1 MLQFSRLAMISII
14 GVIVAAAVVMVPNL
28 FSEETVEGWPSW
40 MPKQQIVLG
49 LDLQGGVYLLYEI
62 DREEYVT
69 TQLQELATEAR
80 SVLAEAPR
88 VNYEAF
94 SSRAAVVQTQ
104 TVQFRLTDATQL
116 ETARQRLDPLR
127 NQLGTSVMVGAAGNY
142 EFDLSIGADGLVRF
156 TYSEAGLEQRVNEIA
171 QQSIEVIDRRINA
184 LGTVEPSI
192 QRQGVDRILVEA
204 PGLEDPQR
212 LQELIGQTA
221 EMTFHLVDRS
231 TPTVALGTIAPEGKI
246 VVPSAEQAGLAYL
259 LDSNALIRGDQIT
272 RAQAT
277 LDQVNGTWVVAFGL
291 NTSGART
298 FGEVT
303 SANINYP
310 FAIVLDDQVISAPTI
325 QSAILGGSGQITGN
339 FTAQTANDLAILL
352 RAGAL
357 PAKLT
362 VIEQRTVSASLGED
376 SIRAGA
382 IATIVA
388 LVWIAGFMIVCYGL
402 LGAFSVVALI
412 AQNILMLGI
421 LSLLGATLT
430 LPGIAGI
437 VLTMAMA
444 VDANVLIY
452 ERMREEARAGRPVI
466 VALDQGFRR
475 ALATIVDSHLT
486 ALIAALAL
494 FWLGSGPIRGFA
506 VTLGIGILST
516 LFTAYLVTRLIVA
529 IWYRA
534 RRPKAIPL

>member
-1 MLQFSRLAMISII
+1 MLQFSRLAMFSII
-14 GVIVAAAVVMVPNL
+14 GVIIAATIVVIPNL
-28 FSEETVEGWPSW
+28 FSKDTVAGWPNW
-40 MPKQQIVLG
+40 LPKQQIVLG

-62 DREEYVT
+62 DREDYINTE
-69 TQLQELATEAR
+69 LQDLATDVRATLGE
-80 SVLAEAPR
+80 SPR

-94 SSRAAVVQTQ
+94 SSRSAITQTQ

-116 ETARQRLDPLR
+116 ETARQRLEPLR
-127 NQLGTSVMVGAAGNY
+127 NPLGTSLLGAAGVNQ
-142 EFDLSIGADGLVRF
+142 FDLSIGADGLVRF
-156 TYSEAGLEQRVNEIA
+156 TLSEAGLEQRINEIA

-192 QRQGVDRILVEA
+192 QRQGADRILVEA

-212 LQELIGQTA
+212 LQDLIGQTA
-221 EMTFHLVDRS
+221 EMTFHLVDRA

-246 VVPSAEQAGLAYL
+246 VVPSADTPGLAYL

-277 LDQVNGTWVVAFGL
+277 LDQTSGAWVVAFGL

-310 FAIVLDDQVISAPTI
+310 FAIVLDDAVISAPTI
-325 QSAILGGSGQITGN
+325 QSAIIGGSGQITGN
-339 FTAQTANDLAILL
+339 FTAETANNLAILL

-382 IATIVA
+382 IATLVA
-388 LVWIAGFMIVCYGL
+388 LVWIAVFMIVCYGL
-402 LGAFSVVALI
+402 LGSFAVIALV

-452 ERMREEARAGRPVI
+452 ERMREEAHAGRSVI

-475 ALATIVDSHLT
+475 ALATIVDAHLT
-486 ALIAALAL
+486 ALIAAFAL

-516 LFTAYLVTRLIVA
+516 LFTAYLITRLIVA

-534 RRPKAIPL
+534 RRPKAVPL